1 MNRRLVTVLL
11 LLGAVLISGCNNR
24 PVMDYGRLVDGLG
37 EAGAT
42 VEEIGD
48 SQLPGAGEPI
58 FSVTGKIIRVS
69 GENTPILEYSNAVA
83 AETET
88 GFISRDGFDLT
99 RLPDSKDEGFA
110 VHVDWIASPHW
121 YQAGRIIVL
130 YVGEN
135 QKTLDMLENLLGTQF
150 AGYGPARAAE

>member
-1 MNRRLVTVLL
+1 MNSRVAVFF
-11 LLGAVLISGCNNR
+11 LLGAAFIAGCNNP
-24 PVMDYGRLVDGLG
+24 PVMDYGRLLDGLR

-48 SQLPGAGEPI
+48 SPVPGGEPI
-58 FSVTGKIIRVS
+58 FSVTGKIIRIKD
-69 GENTPILEYSNAVA
+69 ENNIPILEYRTEVA

-88 GFISRDGFDLT
+88 GFVSRDGFDLL

-110 VHVDWIASPHW
+110 VHVDWIESPHW

-130 YVGEN
+130 YIGEN
-135 QKTLDMLENLLGTQF
+135 QKTLDMLENLLGMQF
-150 AGYGPARAAE
+150 AGRGPVQATE